1 MRASVWWL
9 PLLPLVVKPLAA
21 KSVPIPLHDFYNN
34 RAFGSYPG
42 EASLDVLGQA
52 YPADQVGENGVFTS
66 ASSGIEYNFTGYQPY
81 SATGDNVICSGQTI
95 PVPPSSKYFS
105 VSFLM
110 VSDVRSST
118 VSGNVTLLYHDNTT
132 STAEVR
138 AHAFWWFLAI
148 RRGEIT
154 YPYFFTHNSTNRNAS
169 HIYERH
175 ALIEADKTLKG
186 IVLPNT
192 TNSTSGRLHL
202 FSLSLWE
209 LESGLEVQ
217 SVRPT
222 QNLDPQGNQLIEVLV
237 NHAGKDC
244 VSQLKVSVE
253 ANGVHT
259 PHPTLVKRLCP
270 GDQKKIRVA
279 VIGRSQGNTTVVLN
293 SRRNRPVKA
302 PFRNVAIGVKDWS
315 PDATSLRQH
324 EAPLWYDGAKF
335 GIFIHWGPY
344 SVPSWGNSTP
354 YESYAEWFWWY
365 STRIDESAPADRSG
379 FNAYRLRTYGPK
391 LSYDDFFKN
400 YTASLYDPKE
410 WVDLFADAGAQYFVF
425 TTKHHDGF
433 ANFDTGKTTHR
444 SSLHYGPRRDLLG
457 ELFEA
462 AAKHQP
468 HLKRGTYFSLPEWF
482 NPDWGKYGF
491 TQFDKVTST
500 SQPGI
505 IARNPYTKKNEPYTG
520 RLPIGDFIQD
530 LMVPQM
536 ETLAYTYKSDIM
548 WCDAGAS
555 NGTDKFAAKWFNW
568 ARKNNR
574 QVVINDRC
582 GSPWAADF
590 DTPEYATF
598 SMPQERKWESNQG
611 MDPFSYGFNRATQ
624 DDEYMNATTLVHNLV
639 DIASKNGNLL
649 LNIGPK
655 HDGTIHP
662 SMMNNLREAGTWIK
676 AHGEALF
683 NTTYW
688 FITPEENNLRFTQ
701 TNDAFYLIN
710 LGTPSVG
717 RLRVEAPIPVLPSD
731 HVYAV
736 TMTGERKINWGI
748 QNNRLWIDVT
758 EDTIQADKFA
768 WVFKIQYGCAKG

>member
-1 MRASVWWL
+1 MSFAQDKQSRFRGHPTTSL
-9 PLLPLVVKPLAA
+9 PSML
-21 KSVPIPLHDFYNN
+21 I
-34 RAFGSYPG
+34 
-42 EASLDVLGQA
+42 
-52 YPADQVGENGVFTS
+52 
-66 ASSGIEYNFTGYQPY
+66 
-81 SATGDNVICSGQTI
+81 
-95 PVPPSSKYFS
+95 
-105 VSFLM
+105 

-118 VSGNVTLLYHDNTT
+118 VSGNLTFLYDDGTN

-154 YPYFFTHNSTNRNAS
+154 YPYFFTHNSTNHNAS

-175 ALIEADKTLKG
+175 ALVEPSKALTG

-209 LESGLEVQ
+209 SESGMEVQ
-217 SVRPT
+217 SMRPT
-222 QNLDPQGNQLIEVLV
+222 QSLDAKGRQLVEVLV
-237 NHAGKDC
+237 NHAGSEC
-244 VSQLKVSVE
+244 ISQLSVAVE
-253 ANGVHT
+253 ADGLET
-259 PHPTLVKRLCP
+259 PDPTVVKRLCP

-279 VIGRSQGNTTVVLN
+279 VLGKTKSDATVTL
-293 SRRNRPVKA
+293 SSKRHRPVKA
-302 PFRNVAIGVKDWS
+302 TFRNMVVGIKDWKLDS
-315 PDATSLRQH
+315 TSLRQH

-335 GIFIHWGPY
+335 GIFVHWGPY

-365 STRIDESAPADRSG
+365 STRIKESAPADRSG
-379 FNAYRLRTYGPK
+379 FNAYRLKTFGPS
-391 LSYDDFFKN
+391 LNYDDFLKN
-400 YTASLYDPKE
+400 YTASAYDPKA

-462 AAKHQP
+462 AAKYQP

-482 NPDWGKYGF
+482 NPDFGKYGF

-505 IARNPYTKKNEPYTG
+505 IARNPYTGENEPYTG
-520 RLPIGDFIQD
+520 RLPIGDFIDD

-536 ETLAYTYKSDIM
+536 EALAYKYKSDIM

-568 ARKNNR
+568 ARSNGR
-574 QVVINDRC
+574 QVAINDRC

-611 MDPFSYGFNRATQ
+611 MDPFSYGYGFNRATQ

-639 DIASKNGNLL
+639 DITSKNGNLL

-655 HDGTIHP
+655 HDGTIHEP
-662 SMMNNLREAGTWIK
+662 MMNNLLEAGTWIK
-676 AHGEALF
+676 SHGEALF

-688 FITPEENNLRFTQ
+688 FITPEENDIRFTQ
-701 TNDAFYLIN
+701 TDDAFYIIN
-710 LGTPSVG
+710 LGKPAAG
-717 RLRVEAPIPVLPSD
+717 RFQVKAPVPVLHGD
-731 HVYAV
+731 KMYAL
-736 TMTGERKINWGI
+736 TMEGKRLLNWGI
-748 QNNRLWIDVT
+748 ENGQLWFDVT
-758 EDTIQADKFA
+758 QDVINADKFA
-768 WVFKIQYGCAKG
+768 WVFKIQYGC